1 MLVHAGGEVVT
12 LIVTAEKFA
21 RQIAAL
27 DHQEK
32 VPSIRLHVEDF
43 NLDRPPA
50 FQVKIFAAS
59 LVGQY
64 VDAEGARPH
73 SPTGHVDTVA
83 DAQARSNLAKIVVDS
98 FRVHDFARS
107 HHR

>member
-1 MLVHAGGEVVT
+1 MAT
-12 LIVTAEKFA
+12 EKFA

-27 DHQEK
+27 DHQEE

-43 NLDRPPA
+43 NLDRPA
-50 FQVKIFAAS
+50 ALQVKIFAAS

-73 SPTGHVDTVA
+73 PPTGQVDAIA

-98 FRVHDFARS
+98 LRVHDSARS